1 MHSIEERISHV
12 PVYKK
17 NDQYGF
23 LSREKYPTI
32 ENMIGVLRK
41 FGFTLIDKRSVK
53 LTDQI
58 LPET

>member
-1 MHSIEERISHV
+1 MYSIEEQISHV
-12 PVYKK
+12 PIYKK
-17 NDQYGF
+17 NDRYGF

-41 FGFTLIDKRSVK
+41 SGFTLIDKRSVK

>member
-1 MHSIEERISHV
+1 MHSVEERISHV
-12 PVYKK
+12 PIYKK
-17 NDQYGF
+17 NDHYGF

-41 FGFTLIDKRSVK
+41 SGFTLIDKRSVK